1 MKAVEVGNQF
11 ELLDH
16 GSVLTEKILRLLC
29 CTTQSAENY
38 LVKLQRLVTR
48 EQLAQNGQAPG

>member
-16 GSVLTEKILRLLC
+16 GSVLTEKILLLLC

>member
-16 GSVLTEKILRLLC
+16 GSVLTEKILLLLC
-29 CTTQSAENY
+29 YNTQFGENY

-48 EQLAQNGQAPG
+48 EQLAQNAQAPG

>member
-16 GSVLTEKILRLLC
+16 GSVLTEKILLLLC

-48 EQLAQNGQAPG
+48 EQLAQNGQALG